1 MIKILQAYEVIDIP
15 HVYLLMTTIAT
26 RLFNHTTIR

>member
-15 HVYLLMTTIAT
+15 HVCLLMTAIAT